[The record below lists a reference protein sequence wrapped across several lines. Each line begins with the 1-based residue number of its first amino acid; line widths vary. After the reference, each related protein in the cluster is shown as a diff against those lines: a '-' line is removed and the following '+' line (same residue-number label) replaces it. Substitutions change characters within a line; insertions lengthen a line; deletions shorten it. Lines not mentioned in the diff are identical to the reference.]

1 MQAIRENSWLKTKGN
16 NSNFAILGVRL
27 FLYWFET
34 IHLPTQYATYHY
46 KIFFSC
52 KKATELPVGDLRLR
66 MKTSYKSDI
75 ALHKARY
82 LLDRLG

>member
-27 FLYWFET
+27 FFVLVRNHPST
-34 IHLPTQYATYHY
+34 YATYHY

-75 ALHKARY
+75 TLHKARY